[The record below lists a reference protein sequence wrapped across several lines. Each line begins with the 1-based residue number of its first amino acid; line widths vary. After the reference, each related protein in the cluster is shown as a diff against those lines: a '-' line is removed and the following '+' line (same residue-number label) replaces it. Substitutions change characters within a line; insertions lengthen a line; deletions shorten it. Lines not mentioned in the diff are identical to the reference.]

1 MEDFKRILIPTDG
14 SKTSEVA
21 VDKGLSLA
29 RLIGAKV
36 KVLFVVDTQTFR
48 DIPPDDLIT
57 TLRGHMESKGN
68 EILDEIEERADDMGV
83 ELEKSLVHGHPDDL
97 IVEES
102 KNFDLIVIG
111 THGRSGLSRLLVGSI
126 TERVVRHAKCPV
138 LIIKTEEE

>member
-29 RLIGAKV
+29 RKIGAKV
-36 KVLFVVDTQTFR
+36 KVLFVVDKGNFR

-68 EILDEIEERADDMGV
+68 EMLDEIQEKTDELGV
-83 ELEKSLVHGHPDDL
+83 EMEKSLVHGHPDDI

-102 KNFDLIVIG
+102 KDFDLIVIG
-111 THGRSGLSRLLVGSI
+111 THDRSGLSRLLIGSV
-126 TERVVRHAKCPV
+126 TERVVKHALCPV
-138 LIIKTEEE
+138 MVIKTREE